1 MNLSN
6 VSVSAS
12 VKDATYSSKCKDAP
26 AVGTAGVESKED
38 KMNPMKI
45 ISLGM
50 TFYNLNKGL
59 ADDGKKIVDEGM
71 DIIQAISVALKDG
84 KVTNSEKQAITKEI
98 KEFSKVSIKAIEK
111 ITIPESD

>member
-1 MNLSN
+1 VNLSN
-6 VSVSAS
+6 VSVNVNARD
-12 VKDATYSSKCKDAP
+12 VTYNSKCKDAP
-26 AVGTAGVESKED
+26 AVGTVGVGSKED
-38 KMNPMKI
+38 NMNPMKI

-98 KEFSKVSIKAIEK
+98 KEFSKVSIKAIES

>member
-6 VSVSAS
+6 VSVNVNA
-12 VKDATYSSKCKDAP
+12 KDVTYNSKCKDAP
-26 AVGTAGVESKED
+26 AVGTVGVGSKED
-38 KMNPMKI
+38 NMNPMKI

-84 KVTNSEKQAITKEI
+84 KVTNSEKHAITKEI
-98 KEFSKVSIKAIEK
+98 KEFSKVSIKAIES